1 MPAGHGS
8 IHDACS
14 QGSKLKKKRLHC
26 SGSRMR
32 RCSPTDTWGGDM
44 RYLNMA
50 SPKDFSSQSLYFLES
65 YIEMGKKKWKKSSKS
80 NRKLE
85 QPPTEGQSPFKFAKK
100 WAAEWLHQPRAST
113 SHHCLSEKSIISPG
127 CVCRKWWGF
136 SLKSLPLVLYNHAYL
151 HICIYL
157 YIQTI

>member
-1 MPAGHGS
+1 MAQFMMPVLKVQSWRKSAS
-8 IHDACS
+8 IVVAAVCEGALQLIPGAVTCATSTWLHRRTFPANHCTS
-14 QGSKLKKKRLHC
+14 LSHTLK
-26 SGSRMR
+26 
-32 RCSPTDTWGGDM
+32 WG
-44 RYLNMA
+44 
-50 SPKDFSSQSLYFLES
+50 
-65 YIEMGKKKWKKSSKS
+65 KKWKKSSKS